1 MRRLAGHPR
10 KGSAATTPEASKRN
24 LVWIFVAGLIVVA
37 AVWPNEAWQ
46 WVTTVASV
54 VSLGSLMR

>member
-1 MRRLAGHPR
+1 MRRLASPR
-10 KGSAATTPEASKRN
+10 PKGFAATTPEASKRN
-24 LVWIFVAGLIVVA
+24 LVWVFVFGLIAVA
-37 AVWPNEAWQ
+37 VIWPNEAWE